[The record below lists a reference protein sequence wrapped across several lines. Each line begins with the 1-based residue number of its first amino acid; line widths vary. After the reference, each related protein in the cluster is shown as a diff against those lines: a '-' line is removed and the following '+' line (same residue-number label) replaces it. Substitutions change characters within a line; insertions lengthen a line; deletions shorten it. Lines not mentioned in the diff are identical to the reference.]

1 MQEALEDVTVSDER
15 TQRVAGDVA
24 PRRPPTSGGGAGG
37 GERAALKASVLLCVS
52 PSKTEQLSLHPT
64 MDDFTKIATD
74 IGRQI
79 EDRQQLIRS
88 SSEAEQR
95 KIHSLQDL
103 LQRIGASGDAFD
115 QEDRNAVLLEISKR
129 EALLQKIQKEAK
141 RQEEI
146 RRQKEAILLQLHTVL
161 TTRTK
166 VLEQTDEESL
176 VLKEH
181 EALLGFFAQKQVYL
195 MEMLKTK
202 MRELLEAMPVP

>member
-1 MQEALEDVTVSDER
+1 MGDQAG
-15 TQRVAGDVA
+15 RVESL
-24 PRRPPTSGGGAGG
+24 R
-37 GERAALKASVLLCVS
+37 S
-52 PSKTEQLSLHPT
+52 PLRFTFKTEQLSLRPT

-115 QEDRNAVLLEISKR
+115 QEDRNAVLVEISKR

-166 VLEQTDEESL
+166 VLEQMDEESL

-181 EALLGFFAQKQVYL
+181 EVLLGFFAQKQVYL